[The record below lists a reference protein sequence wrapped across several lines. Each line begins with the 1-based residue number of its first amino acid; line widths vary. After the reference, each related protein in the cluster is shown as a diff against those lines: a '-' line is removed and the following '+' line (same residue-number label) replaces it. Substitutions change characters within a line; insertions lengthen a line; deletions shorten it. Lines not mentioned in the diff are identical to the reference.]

1 MSILPVQTQID
12 NIITRLY
19 LIDGNGLTSTNS
31 GAIAEL
37 KARIRG
43 VQSDIQGSVL
53 QMESIVNQ
61 YAGQVAQYINL
72 WQGRY
77 GTGTS
82 ATPIAGIPA
91 GTIDGENTEFTL
103 PYSPMVL
110 LLFVNGALVNT
121 GYTVVENVI
130 MFTTAPT
137 STPATSLFYV
147 ILC

>member
-12 NIITRLY
+12 NIITRLN
-19 LIDGNGLTSTNS
+19 LIDGNGLASTNS

-37 KARIRG
+37 KARILG
-43 VQSDIQGSVL
+43 VKSDIQGSVL

-130 MFTTAPT
+130 MFTEAPT
-137 STPATSLFYV
+137 STPPTTLFYV

>member
-12 NIITRLY
+12 NIITRLN
-19 LIDGNGLTSTNS
+19 LIDGNGLASTNS

-37 KARIRG
+37 KARILG
-43 VQSDIQGSVL
+43 VKSDIQGSVL

-130 MFTTAPT
+130 MFTAAPT
-137 STPATSLFYV
+137 STPPTTLFYV

>member
-12 NIITRLY
+12 NIITRLN
-19 LIDGNGLTSTNS
+19 LIDGNGLASTNS

-37 KARIRG
+37 KARILG
-43 VQSDIQGSVL
+43 VKSDIQGSVL

-121 GYTVVENVI
+121 GYTVLENVI
-130 MFTTAPT
+130 MFTAAPT
-137 STPATSLFYV
+137 STPPTTLFYV

>member
-12 NIITRLY
+12 NIITRLN

>member
-12 NIITRLY
+12 NIITRLN
-19 LIDGNGLTSTNS
+19 LIDGNGLASTNS

-37 KARIRG
+37 KARILG
-43 VQSDIQGSVL
+43 VKSDIQGSVL

-91 GTIDGENTEFTL
+91 GTIDG
-103 PYSPMVL
+103 
-110 LLFVNGALVNT
+110 
-121 GYTVVENVI
+121 
-130 MFTTAPT
+130 
-137 STPATSLFYV
+137 
-147 ILC
+147 

>member
-12 NIITRLY
+12 NIITRLN

-110 LLFVNGALVNT
+110 LLFVKGALVNT

>member
-12 NIITRLY
+12 NIITRLN
-19 LIDGNGLTSTNS
+19 LIDGNGLASTNS

-37 KARIRG
+37 KARILG
-43 VQSDIQGSVL
+43 VKSDIQGSVL

-130 MFTTAPT
+130 MFATAPT
-137 STPATSLFYV
+137 STPPTTLFYV